1 MFGTNVVFGLA
12 YCMDLLPVESN
23 PIDGLLS
30 SWKIS
35 IKYRPISGIRYLIHD
50 HESSFAGM
58 WARIMRE
65 E

>member
-1 MFGTNVVFGLA
+1 LA
-12 YCMDLLPVESN
+12 YCMDLLSVEPN
-23 PIDGLLS
+23 PRGSLTS

-35 IKYRPISGIRYLIHD
+35 NEYRLISGIRYLIHD

>member
-1 MFGTNVVFGLA
+1 
-12 YCMDLLPVESN
+12 MDLLPVEPN
-23 PIDGLLS
+23 PRGSLTS

-35 IKYRPISGIRYLIHD
+35 NEYRPISGICYLIHD

>member
-1 MFGTNVVFGLA
+1 
-12 YCMDLLPVESN
+12 MDLLSVEPN
-23 PIDGLLS
+23 PRGGLTS

-35 IKYRPISGIRYLIHD
+35 NEYRPISGIRYLNHD